1 MSGKAWPEN
10 LAGMDLDEFLRRA
23 EELHGHLS
31 PGVVAGGFMLDKA
44 LKSYEPGEFLNAVV
58 ETVVCLPD
66 AVQILT
72 QCTLGNGFMQVLDWG
87 KFAITL
93 YDRQKLN
100 GVRVWLDPEAVRTN
114 QIVASWYL
122 RSPGNGKVDKE
133 VVIRELLSCGG
144 ELVQAFPVTLEVA
157 LKSTEKVPTGICVDC
172 GESYP
177 LRQGERC
184 YTCQGQGYYSQ

>member
-1 MSGKAWPEN
+1 MSANAWPDT

-31 PGVVAGGFMLDKA
+31 PGVVTGGFMVNQA
-44 LKSYEPGEFLNAVV
+44 LKSYQPGEYLNAVV

-93 YDRQKLN
+93 YDRKELS

-114 QIVASWYL
+114 DIVASWYL
-122 RSPGNGKVDKE
+122 RPAGNGKVDKE

-144 ELVQAFPVTLEVA
+144 GLVRSAPVKLGEA
-157 LKSTEKVPTGICVDC
+157 LKSTEKVPTTICPGC

-177 LRQGERC
+177 MRQGERC
-184 YTCQGQGYYSQ
+184 YACQGQGYYSK

>member
-1 MSGKAWPEN
+1 MSSKAWPDS
-10 LAGMDLDEFLRRA
+10 LAGMDLDEFLKRA

-31 PGVVAGGFMLDKA
+31 PGVVAGAFMVDKA
-44 LKSYEPGEFLNAVV
+44 LQTYEPGEFLNAVV

-72 QCTLGNGFMQVLDWG
+72 PCSLGNNFMQVLDWG

-93 YDRQKLN
+93 YDRQKLD
-100 GVRVWLDPEAVRTN
+100 GVRVWLDPEAIRTN
-114 QIVASWYL
+114 KIIASWYL
-122 RSPGNGKVDKE
+122 RSENNGKIDKE

-144 ELVQAFPVTLEVA
+144 EMVRSAPVTLGAA
-157 LKSTEKVPTGICVDC
+157 LKSTEKVPTVICPDC

-177 LRQGERC
+177 MRQGEQC
-184 YTCQGQGYYSQ
+184 YSCQGKGYYSR

>member
-1 MSGKAWPEN
+1 MSGKEWPDS
-10 LAGMDLDEFLRRA
+10 LGGMDLDEFLRRA

-31 PGVVAGGFMLDKA
+31 PGVVAGGFMVDKA
-44 LKSYEPGEFLNAVV
+44 LKSYQPGEYLNAVV

-93 YDRQKLN
+93 YDRQRLD
-100 GVRVWLDPEAVRTN
+100 GVRVWLDPEAVRGN
-114 QIVASWYL
+114 EIVAAWYL
-122 RSPGNGKVDKE
+122 RTAGGKVDKE

-144 ELVQAFPVTLEVA
+144 DLVRWAPVNLSEA
-157 LKSTEKVPTGICVDC
+157 LKSTEKVPTGICPGC

-184 YTCQGQGYYSQ
+184 FACQGQGYYSK

>member
-100 GVRVWLDPEAVRTN
+100 GMRVWLDPEAVRTN
-114 QIVASWYL
+114 EIVASWYL
-122 RSPGNGKVDKE
+122 RSSGNGKVDKE

-144 ELVQAFPVTLEVA
+144 ELVQAVPVTLDVA

>member
-1 MSGKAWPEN
+1 MSSKAWPDN
-10 LAGMDLDEFLRRA
+10 LAGMELDEFLHRA
-23 EELHGHLS
+23 ENLHGHLS
-31 PGVVAGGFMLDKA
+31 PGVVAGGFMVDKA

-100 GVRVWLDPEAVRTN
+100 GVRVWLDPEAVRGN
-114 QIVASWYL
+114 DIVAGWYL
-122 RSPGNGKVDKE
+122 RSSNGGKIDKE
-133 VVIRELLSCGG
+133 VVIRELFSCGG
-144 ELVQAFPVTLEVA
+144 DFVRATPVTLETA
-157 LKSTEKVPTGICVDC
+157 LKSTEKVPTGICPGC

-177 LRQGERC
+177 VRQGERC
-184 YTCQGQGYYSQ
+184 YTCQGQGYYSS